1 MRSCVYE
8 CAVSHERFSPKPHRF
23 RYAAFMF
30 CLDLD
35 EIDDVVKRIPFLSRN
50 RFNLYSFHDRD
61 HISGASGGLRDDLR
75 TLLDQ
80 NGIPEPVG
88 RVLVLTNL
96 RILGYVF
103 NPVSFFY
110 CFDESDHPLAVVAEV
125 NNTYGERKCY
135 VLGPT
140 SIDTEGMFSGRRKK
154 HFYIS
159 PFIPLD
165 SDLQLRVGMPGEA
178 LSLTIDDY
186 IGDEL
191 ILKAAMDGVRK
202 PLSTARLGWL
212 TVLYPLMTVKVIA
225 AIHWEA
231 VRLWLKGI
239 PYIRKRDHPELQKPA
254 WKNK

>member
-1 MRSCVYE
+1 
-8 CAVSHERFSPKPHRF
+8 
-23 RYAAFMF
+23 MF

-35 EIDDVVKRIPFLSRN
+35 EIDDVVKGIPFLSRN

-61 HISGASGGLRDDLR
+61 HISGASRGLRDDLR

-80 NGIPEPVG
+80 NGIPEPLG
-88 RVLVLTNL
+88 RVLLLTNL

-110 CFDESDHPLAVVAEV
+110 CFDESDQPLAVVAEV

-135 VLGPT
+135 VLG
-140 SIDTEGMFSGRRKK
+140 SDSVDTEEKFSGRRKK

-159 PFIPLD
+159 PFISLD
-165 SDLQLRVGMPGEA
+165 SDLHLRIGIPDEA
-178 LSLTIDDY
+178 LSVQIDDY

-191 ILKAAMDGVRK
+191 VLTAEMAGVQTR
-202 PLSTARLGWL
+202 LSAARLGWL
-212 TVLYPLMTVKVIA
+212 TMLYPLMTVKVIA

-231 VRLWLKGI
+231 LRLWLKGI
-239 PYIRKRDHPELQKPA
+239 PFIRKREHPDLQKPA
-254 WKNK
+254 WKSK